1 MKFEERFHNEP
12 LHLLYKYWSSLR
24 GAASIPSRGD
34 IAPDR
39 ILEVLPHIG
48 LFDVETAPRR
58 YRIRLMGTEIVR
70 WYGCDLSGR
79 YLDEI
84 DFGHGPQFTF
94 ALLDQVVDRR
104 QAGHMSGEYTKQDG
118 RTIRY
123 ERLFMPLASD
133 GRHVDMVIGAAYEL
147 PPEAPLRGDCLEGAP
162 VASAIPLTPA
172 EG

>member
-1 MKFEERFHNEP
+1 VQGK
-12 LHLLYKYWSSLR
+12 
-24 GAASIPSRGD
+24 
-34 IAPDR
+34 
-39 ILEVLPHIG
+39 
-48 LFDVETAPRR
+48 PRR
-58 YRIRLMGTEIVR
+58 YRIRLMGTQIVE

-104 QAGHMSGEYTKQDG
+104 QAGHMTGEYTKQDG

-133 GRHVDMVIGAAYEL
+133 GSRVDMLIGAAYEL
-147 PPEAPLRGDCLEGAP
+147 PSQAPLRGDCLDMASVAP
-162 VASAIPLTPA
+162 AARLTPA